1 MKSAGTP
8 ATYAFVLIDYIR
20 SSGKIDGNVETTK
33 KFMDLCARHL
43 GDEKERAK
51 CLNRMIKHF
60 NNQKVIAE
68 KTLEIL
74 EELRKRV
81 P

>member
-8 ATYAFVLIDYIR
+8 ATYVFVLIDYIR

-74 EELRKRV
+74 EELRKTV